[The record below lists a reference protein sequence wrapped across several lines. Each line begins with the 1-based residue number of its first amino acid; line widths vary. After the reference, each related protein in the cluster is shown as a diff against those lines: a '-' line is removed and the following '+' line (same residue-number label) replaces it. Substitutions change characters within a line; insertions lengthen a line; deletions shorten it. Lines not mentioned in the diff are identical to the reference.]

1 METLETKILNNIIE
15 KFESVHPKRF
25 SFKLDDRWRT
35 SIGYELFDL
44 AIYYNNSLYA
54 IVEVKINLSSI
65 SDSDIKEQLRKCL
78 IRVECRFCILTNGQE
93 YYLYDSNN
101 DKWEKSDID
110 RIIDKLTSSITEEAE
125 SGTSQVIGED
135 AGDLLAN
142 NGFRQF
148 VDKIEQYLYNN
159 NKYVFNNSVIEQEF
173 FLRILN
179 GNKPI
184 TEFCRYTSLDSLIR
198 MLNDET
204 YQMCGIVGM
213 NDKSEI
219 DYFDRQ
225 ILGQEHPMPERVC
238 NDVYI
243 SSGTSLK
250 DKLTMWRLY
259 GDDGKGVCLIFEVK
273 PSTDFY
279 IANVSYAEDG
289 NSHKWAEFIKEII
302 NKGVKFNNLN
312 AWKHFF
318 KPHDYSVEKEI
329 RLMFYEHSDSSST
342 DDKDKKKNKKE
353 WIKANGSS
361 IVIPVKRFDMS
372 KEEFPLTLK
381 TIILGPKINE
391 PDLNKVQ
398 IESMVK
404 KDVTVERSS
413 IENYR

>member
-1 METLETKILNNIIE
+1 METSETTVINDIVG
-15 KFESVHPKRF
+15 KFESALPDEF
-25 SFKLDDRWRT
+25 SFKPEDKWIISKDYV
-35 SIGYELFDL
+35 SFDF
-44 AIYYNNSLYA
+44 AIYYNRRLYA
-54 IVEVKINLSSI
+54 IVELKTNIYSFQEKIKQYVNN
-65 SDSDIKEQLRKCL
+65 
-78 IRVECRFCILTNGQE
+78 VECRFGILTNGKE
-93 YYLYDSNN
+93 YYLYDSI
-101 DKWEKSDID
+101 KGEGEKLDIEQ
-110 RIIDKLTSSITEEAE
+110 IVKKLISSIQDTAKSKASRVVDECLRK
-125 SGTSQVIGED
+125 
-135 AGDLLAN
+135 LLID
-142 NGFRQF
+142 NGLEMF
-148 VDKIEQYLYNN
+148 VDKMEQDVLT
-159 NKYVFNNSVIEQEF
+159 KWRFNDLDTEQKF
-173 FLRILN
+173 FLKIFN
-179 GNKPI
+179 GDKPI

-273 PSTDFY
+273 PSTYFY

-289 NSHKWAEFIKEII
+289 NSHKWVGFIKEII

-312 AWKHFF
+312 VWKHFF
-318 KPHDYSVEKEI
+318 KPHDYNVEEEI

-342 DDKDKKKNKKE
+342 DDKDKNKKE

-361 IVIPVKRFDMS
+361 IVIPIKRFDMS

-404 KDVTVERSS
+404 NGVTVERSS